1 MPARAVGGVPSVKG
15 CPPESPK
22 DWQTSPS
29 LDYHFH
35 TIVQLQKMSPML
47 NLNICQRCEKGELMS
62 GAKKALA
69 EQLVFNNLLDL
80 EQLEM
85 VRREQKAMGGRLT
98 SAIIRLGILKD
109 TQLAEFFAKQ
119 YELPIIDLYNFEVDA
134 EAIKLLNRQI
144 CEKHMVLPVSKAG
157 KTLVVAFA
165 DPSNIY
171 IKDDLALIARC
182 KIEVVVASEG
192 AITQSLDRYYGGG
205 NQRIETI
212 VSEIEESA
220 EGRGNSAAN
229 VEIIDSEM
237 GNEDDPIVK
246 FVNAM
251 LSDAIKSR
259 ASDIH
264 IEPYEKRFRIRFR
277 IDGSLL
283 EKTQPPAN
291 AAAAIISRVKILSR
305 LDIGE
310 RRKPQDGRMKV
321 KMRNG
326 REIDFRV
333 NCLPTM
339 FGEKVVMRILDKAN
353 LQVDMTK
360 LGFEEDN
367 FNTFLDAINQP
378 QGMILLTGPT
388 GSGKTTTIY
397 SALNALNKPDV
408 NVSTAEDPVEYN
420 LDGINQ
426 VQVQPSIG
434 FTFAEA
440 LRAFLRQDP
449 EVIMV
454 GEIRDLETAE
464 VAFKAASTGHLVVS
478 TLHTNDAAA
487 TVSRLVEMGLEPYIV
502 AEATTVVVAQRL
514 LRRTCSK
521 CLVDHKVPEEILLKL
536 GVAPDQLP
544 LFNKLKRG
552 EGCEECGGSGLKGRM
567 AIFEMMKMTTAV
579 KEAVYAGASPIEVKR
594 KAMKDGMR
602 TLRQASLLK
611 LRAGLTIVEEV
622 INTTI
627 SDDIV

>member
-1 MPARAVGGVPSVKG
+1 
-15 CPPESPK
+15 
-22 DWQTSPS
+22 
-29 LDYHFH
+29 
-35 TIVQLQKMSPML
+35 MSA
-47 NLNICQRCEKGELMS
+47 
-62 GAKKALA
+62 AKKALA
-69 EQLVFNNLLDL
+69 ELLVSNSLLDL
-80 EQLEM
+80 EQVEQA
-85 VRREQKAMGGRLT
+85 RRDQKANGGRLT
-98 SAIIRLGILKD
+98 NAIVRLGFLKES
-109 TQLAEFFAKQ
+109 QLVEFFGKQ
-119 YELPIIDLYNFEVDA
+119 YGLPTIDLNNFEVDD
-134 EAIKLLNRQI
+134 EAIKMLARQV
-144 CEKHMVLPVSKAG
+144 CEKHMVIPVSKAG
-157 KTLVVAFA
+157 KSLVVAFA

-171 IKDDLALIARC
+171 VKDDLALLTRC
-182 KIEVVVASEG
+182 KIEAVVTSEASILQ
-192 AITQSLDRYYGGG
+192 AIDKYYGG
-205 NQRIETI
+205 NTRIENI
-212 VSEIEESA
+212 VSEIEDA
-220 EGRGNSAAN
+220 TEGQAASNSN
-229 VEIIDSEM
+229 VEVIDSEM
-237 GNEDDPIVK
+237 GSDEFPIVK

-251 LSDAIKSR
+251 LAEAIKSR

-277 IDGSLL
+277 IDGSLV

-291 AAAAIISRVKILSR
+291 AAAAIISRIKILSR

-310 RRKPQDGRMKV
+310 RRKPQDGRMKA

-339 FGEKVVMRILDKAN
+339 FGEKVVLRLLDKSN

-360 LGFEEDN
+360 LGFEEDD
-367 FNTFLDAINQP
+367 FKFFVEAISQP

-420 LDGINQ
+420 LDGVNQ

-478 TLHTNDAAA
+478 TLHTNDAAS
-487 TVSRLVEMGLEPYIV
+487 TVARLVEMGLEPYVV
-502 AEATTVVVAQRL
+502 AEATSIVVAQRL
-514 LRRTCSK
+514 LRRNCPKCS
-521 CLVDHKVPEEILLKL
+521 VDHKVPEEILINL
-536 GVAPDQLP
+536 GVAPDKIAE
-544 LFNKLKRG
+544 FTKLKRG
-552 EGCEECGGSGLKGRM
+552 EGCEECNGGGLKGRM
-567 AIFEMMKMTTAV
+567 AIFEVLRMTTSV
-579 KEAVYAGASPIEVKR
+579 KEAVYRGASPIEVKR
-594 KAMKDGMR
+594 QAVKDGMR

-611 LRAGLTIVEEV
+611 LKAGLTTVEECL
-622 INTTI
+622 NTTVV
-627 SDDIV
+627 DEIV